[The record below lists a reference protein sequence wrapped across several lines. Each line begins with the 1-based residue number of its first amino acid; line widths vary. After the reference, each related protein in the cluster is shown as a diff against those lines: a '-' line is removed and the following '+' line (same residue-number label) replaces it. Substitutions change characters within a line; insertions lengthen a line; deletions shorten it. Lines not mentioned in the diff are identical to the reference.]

1 MEQQTAETVKQIKQ
15 SFRLFMNG
23 SASRSMRDK
32 GLEYKINWGVPLP
45 QLREM
50 AATYGKNHDLA
61 VALWHEPIRECKIMA
76 TMIVPIEQVTKTV
89 AEDWSNGIAT
99 TELAEIAS
107 FNLFRHLDFAISLS
121 LEWLFRDDKV
131 HRLCAYHIL
140 NRRLQSG
147 FLPDES
153 AAMVIIKHLRE
164 NLKSADLVLKHAAV
178 NCLSR
183 LCDTAESLDKQAKEA
198 LTQLDSDFFMM

>member
-1 MEQQTAETVKQIKQ
+1 MAEQTTETVKQIKQ

-50 AATYGKNHDLA
+50 ASAYGKDYDLA

-76 TMIVPIEQVTKTV
+76 TMIMPFERVTKAV
-89 AEDWSNGIAT
+89 AESWANDIAT

-107 FNLFRHLDFAISLS
+107 FNLFRHLDFAVSLS
-121 LEWLFRDDKV
+121 SEWLSRDDTI

-140 NRRLQSG
+140 NRQLQGG
-147 FLPDES
+147 FVPDET
-153 AAMVIIKHLRE
+153 ATMTLIKQLRE
-164 NLKSADLVLKHAAV
+164 DLKSSDLVLKHAAV

-183 LCDTAESLDKQAKEA
+183 LYDAVESLCENAKAA
-198 LTQLDSDFFMM
+198 LVQLHDEFFMV